1 MTDQVAGLW
10 QRHPQAKKWLPEA
23 ERLVASAKT
32 MAEKNSFDQAEA
44 DLKAAEAEYRNPQ
57 QWSSNARQAMESI
70 NKTRAAIQKQLEQF
84 PPDSA
89 RRLLSW
95 PEALTATVEDRL
107 LEGDGTAGL
116 DEARRLA
123 VQLPK
128 VEKLLDV
135 RRDVIAAARDAR
147 DCLQSDA
154 FRDRCDAAGARL
166 DEADAALARDRLS
179 DAGRIYPEAAKQYRE
194 LLTELNEHIARLISR
209 GKADLD
215 AGQFTDAEKRFQAV
229 LKIRPADATAAGL
242 ARQAKIGAGIAEVK
256 DHDRSGERDQAL
268 TALAEL
274 RKLAPEDT
282 TVQAL
287 VSEHV
292 TALLARGNEELA
304 AERFDT
310 ALQEYQRIFKLRPG
324 DSSAQAAIKQAD
336 IRRRIAVVK
345 DLTHSGD
352 RSRSRCA
359 GRRAQAFPED
369 NAVKA
374 LRDSIYDPRRA
385 ITNSI
390 GMKLALIPAG
400 EFLMGSP
407 NDDKDAARPEPQHR
421 VRITKAYYL
430 GIHRGDAR
438 PVPAV
443 RGPLRLSDRG
453 REGRQGRLGLEREDA
468 RRSSNIHGTR
478 GRTRVSSRP
487 TSSPSST

>member
-1 MTDQVAGLW
+1 
-10 QRHPQAKKWLPEA
+10 
-23 ERLVASAKT
+23 

-352 RSRSRCA
+352 RSRVL
-359 GRRAQAFPED
+359 D
-369 NAVKA
+369 A
-374 LRDSIYDPRRA
+374 LD
-385 ITNSI
+385 
-390 GMKLALIPAG
+390 
-400 EFLMGSP
+400 
-407 NDDKDAARPEPQHR
+407 
-421 VRITKAYYL
+421 
-430 GIHRGDAR
+430 
-438 PVPAV
+438 AV
-443 RGPLRLSDRG
+443 RKLPRKTT
-453 REGRQGRLGLEREDA
+453 
-468 RRSSNIHGTR
+468 RSRPCEIQST
-478 GRTRVSSRP
+478 TRVVPSP
-487 TSSPSST
+487 TRSA